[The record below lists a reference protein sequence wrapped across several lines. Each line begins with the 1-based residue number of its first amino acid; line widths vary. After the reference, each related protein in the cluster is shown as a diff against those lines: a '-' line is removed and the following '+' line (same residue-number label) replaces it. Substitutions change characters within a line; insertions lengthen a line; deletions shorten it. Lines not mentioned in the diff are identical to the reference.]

1 MKNIIKGL
9 LLAGSGLA
17 FNAYAADGS
26 VDMELTLAH
35 GTCNLTAGSKNMQVA
50 LGNISRTELAS
61 TGATSKPVDFTV
73 EATDCVPNLTVWFRF
88 DGVAAGQN
96 DKAFALDSGSVAEG
110 VGIQL
115 ADIGNSDEYVKTPNT
130 TYGYGRIPGKDGT
143 FSKPFQARYIALTDK
158 VTPGTANVTT
168 QLNLVYD

>member
-26 VDMELTLAH
+26 VDIEVTFVH

-50 LGNISRTELAS
+50 LGNISRAELAS

-73 EATDCVPNLTVWFRF
+73 EATDCVPGLTVWFRF
-88 DGVAAGQN
+88 DGVAADQN
-96 DKAFALDSGSVAEG
+96 NKAFALGSGSVAEG
-110 VGIQL
+110 VGVQV
-115 ADIGNSDEYVKTPNT
+115 ADVSSYEEYVKIPNST
-130 TYGYGRIPGKDGT
+130 SGYGEIPGKDGT
-143 FSKPFQARYIALTDK
+143 FSQPFNARYIALTDK
-158 VTPGTANVTT
+158 VTPGTANATI

>member
-26 VDMELTLAH
+26 VDIEVTFAH
-35 GTCNLTAGSKNMQVA
+35 GTCNLTAGSKNMQVV

-61 TGATSKPVDFTV
+61 VGATSNPVDFTIR
-73 EATDCVPNLTVWFRF
+73 ATDCAPGLSVGFRF
-88 DGVAAGQN
+88 DGVATSQN
-96 DKAFALDSGSVAEG
+96 DRAFALDSGSVAEG
-110 VGIQL
+110 VGVQL
-115 ADIGNSDEYVKTPNT
+115 NDGNNVNDYIKYPNSSSGFWRTP
-130 TYGYGRIPGKDGT
+130 GEDGT

>member
-1 MKNIIKGL
+1 MKNIIKGML
-9 LLAGSGLA
+9 LVGSGLA
-17 FNAYAADGS
+17 FSAYAADGS

-50 LGNISRTELAS
+50 LGNVSRTELAS
-61 TGATSKPVDFTV
+61 VGATGKPVDFIIK
-73 EATDCVPNLTVWFRF
+73 ATDCVPNLTVWFRF

-96 DKAFALDSGSVAEG
+96 AKAFALDSGSVAEG

-115 ADIGNSDEYVKTPNT
+115 ADTDLSEEYVKTPNSIN
-130 TYGYGRIPGKDGT
+130 GYGNVPGKDGT

-168 QLNLVYD
+168 QLNLVYN